1 MRFDAKQLAEMSRS
15 VRAYAL
21 DMVRCARSGHVG
33 IILGAANIIT
43 TIYAN
48 FLRPGRDKFVLSA
61 GHGSA
66 MLYAT
71 LKLAGYDIGDL
82 KTFRTVGGLPG
93 HPEYGIDGVMA
104 TTGPL
109 GQGVGNAVGMALAA
123 KIQGS
128 DEMVYCLCGDGD
140 LSEGVAAEAIAFAGR
155 YRLNNLVL
163 LWDDNGITIDG
174 VALTDV
180 DVSARMR
187 ASGWRTTAVSGDNF
201 NALCTA
207 LDMAASSDA
216 PTFIRC
222 RDVIGAGA
230 SVAGTAAAHGLAL
243 SDDELQELISEYM
256 SVSGDLL
263 WAGVGRDARAKYI
276 MNQPDVSVADMPTLD
291 CQTDISTRELSGIY
305 LQSMIAAGVRLV
317 GGSADLAHNTNAKT
331 AAHRDITPDDFTGNF
346 INYGVREHAMG
357 AIMNGMAAVGLRP
370 YGSTFLVFS
379 DYLRPAIRIAAMS
392 GLPVIYVFSHDS
404 VCVGPDGPTHEP
416 VEQLPSLRLIPHLNV
431 FRPCNGAEVA
441 YAWRSAVSDTN
452 CPSCLILSRQ
462 KIKQIPTPE
471 NADISRGGYIIF
483 PAATRYVR
491 VTILATGSEV
501 PLAVA
506 VAQIIGP
513 DVQVVSVPSVS
524 GFRAQDDKYKK
535 KILRG
540 FVVAIEA
547 AASAPWFEFADA
559 VVGIDR
565 FGLSG
570 PGDVVYREMGF
581 DADAIAAD
589 IIKKMK

>member
-21 DMVRCARSGHVG
+21 DAVRTARSGHVG
-33 IILGAANIIT
+33 IVLGAANIIT

-48 FLRPGRDKFVLSA
+48 FLRPGCDRFVLSA

-71 LKLAGYDIGDL
+71 LKLAGYDVGDL
-82 KTFRTVGGLPG
+82 KSFRTIGGLPG

-123 KIQGS
+123 KIRGA

-174 VALTDV
+174 AALTDV
-180 DVSARMR
+180 DMSARMR
-187 ASGWRTTAVSGDNF
+187 AAGWHTTAVAGNNF
-201 NALCTA
+201 NALDRA
-207 LDMAASSDA
+207 LNMAPAA
-216 PTFIRC
+216 GMPTFIRC
-222 RDVIGAGA
+222 RDVIGTG
-230 SVAGTAAAHGLAL
+230 SRLAGTAAAHGLAL
-243 SDDELQELISEYM
+243 SDDELQDLISELT
-256 SVSGDLL
+256 SPDGDAL
-263 WAGVGRDARAKYI
+263 WSMVAADAHAKYI
-276 MNQPDVSVADMPTLD
+276 FNQPDVSVADMPTLNCD
-291 CQTDISTRELSGIY
+291 ADISTRELSGIY

-317 GGSADLAHNTNAKT
+317 GGSADLSHSTNAKT
-331 AAHRDITPDDFTGNF
+331 SAHYDITPDDFSGNF

-357 AIMNGMAAVGLRP
+357 AIMNGMAASGLRP

-379 DYLRPAIRIAAMS
+379 DYMRPAIRIAAMS
-392 GLPVIYVFSHDS
+392 GWPVIYVFTHDS
-404 VCVGPDGPTHEP
+404 VCVGQDGPTHEP
-416 VEQLPSLRLIPHLNV
+416 VEQLPSLRMVPHLNV

-452 CPSCLILSRQ
+452 CPTCLILTRQ
-462 KIKQIPTPE
+462 KIKQIPTPDD
-471 NADISRGGYIIF
+471 ADISRGGYIIY
-483 PAATRYVR
+483 PAATRRVR
-491 VTILATGSEV
+491 ATILATGSEV

-524 GFRAQDDKYKK
+524 GLRAQDDDYKK

-570 PGDVVYREMGF
+570 PGDAVYREMGF

-589 IIKKMK
+589 IMKKLK